1 MTSDPDPANPD
12 ASLNQLLRRVEELEA
27 AKQYWKRLAF
37 GAITVAVVL
46 LLGLI
51 LLTAGAGSVCYSAIT
66 RANDAERRTA
76 DAQRQAALEATKA
89 RLEAQRAAVEEQRLL
104 GIIEALKQV
113 VNDPAP
119 APEK

>member
-1 MTSDPDPANPD
+1 MTLDPDPANPD
-12 ASLNQLLRRVEELEA
+12 ASLNQLLRRVAELEA

-37 GAITVAVVL
+37 GAITVAAVL

-51 LLTAGAGSVCYSAIT
+51 LLTAGAGSVYYSALM
-66 RANDAERRTA
+66 RAA
-76 DAQRQAALEATKA
+76 DATRHAEEQELKA